1 MSFSQALSGLNS
13 AASKLGV
20 VGNNIANSQTVGFK
34 GSGVQFADVYAGSVG
49 LGTRVSAVLQ
59 NFSEGNLETTNRNLD
74 LAIAGQGF
82 YRFQQPSGE
91 VIYSRNGQLSMNAD
105 GDLVN
110 AQGAKIMGYGLEDA
124 NDPFSAVAAG
134 GEPVAINVPSD
145 DMPAQ
150 ATENL
155 NLKLNLDA
163 GEAVIPAWVD
173 ANGDTYSFNATGR
186 LEDDSGT
193 VVTFV
198 DGGNTYEIG
207 RDANGDLVAIDQ
219 GAGTESPATALPAP
233 YASVA
238 STFDPSDS
246 TTYSYSTSASVF
258 DSQGNARNL
267 TLFYTKTGGN
277 EWRVD
282 ARLSGGPAGAPEI
295 LAEDVTTLDFN
306 TNGTLAGG
314 GQVNMNFAL
323 GAEFDALDIAFNQT
337 GTTQFANTSTVNDLT
352 QDGYTSGTLVG
363 ITIESN
369 GTVMRNYSNEKSLA
383 AGQIVLASF
392 RNPEGLKPEGDNG
405 WVATEASGQE
415 LRGIPGTG
423 LLGTVESG
431 AIETSN
437 VDMARELVEMIVTQR
452 AYQANSQTIK
462 TQDEVLQTAINLR

>member
-163 GEAVIPAWVD
+163 GEPVIAAAFD
-173 ANGDTYSFNATGR
+173 AD
-186 LEDDSGT
+186 
-193 VVTFV
+193 
-198 DGGNTYEIG
+198 
-207 RDANGDLVAIDQ
+207 
-219 GAGTESPATALPAP
+219 
-233 YASVA
+233 
-238 STFDPSDS
+238 DS
-246 TTYSYSTSASVF
+246 TTYNYSTSASVF

-267 TLFYTKTGGN
+267 TLFYTKTGAN
-277 EWRVD
+277 TWEVN
-282 ARLSGGPAGAPEI
+282 ARLSGGPAGAGEHFDSI
-295 LAEDVTTLDFN
+295 GDLTFDA
-306 TNGTLAGG
+306 NGVLNGYTSENLTFPLAGEG
-314 GQVNMNFAL
+314 FADL
-323 GAEFDALDIAFNQT
+323 TFDFDMT

-405 WVATEASGQE
+405 WVATEASGAE
-415 LRGIPGTG
+415 LRGVPGTG